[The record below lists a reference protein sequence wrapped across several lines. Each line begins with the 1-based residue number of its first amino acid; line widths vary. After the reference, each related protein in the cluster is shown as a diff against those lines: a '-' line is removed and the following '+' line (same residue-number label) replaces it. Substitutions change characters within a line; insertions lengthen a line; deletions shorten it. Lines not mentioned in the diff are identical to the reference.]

1 MDNRE
6 IINLCKKQLES
17 NDYIVFPEDVFN
29 DLSEENAQ
37 IVTEIFG
44 KSELMKLPEKE
55 IEFFEW
61 LKMNDRDIWDDLWDA
76 EEDPYV
82 VSVNFLPLLMNKT
95 RGFPICD
102 LLNNDNY
109 YFTSSHMVDQE
120 SKDMIE
126 SVQNMYMDKKKLTIE
141 QTLVLEISIAP
152 IDIWRFAYHYNIPI
166 YKAKNAVSNLVY
178 EKILVHLKESEHIAN
193 FIEF

>member
-6 IINLCKKQLES
+6 IINFCKNQLER

-29 DLSEENAQ
+29 GLSEENTKT
-37 IVTEIFG
+37 IIKIFG
-44 KSELMKLPEKE
+44 KSEVMKLPEKE
-55 IEFFEW
+55 IDFFEW
-61 LKMNDRDIWDDLWDA
+61 LKINDRDIWNDLWDA

-126 SVQNMYMDKKKLTIE
+126 SVQKMYMDKKKLTIE

-152 IDIWRFAYHYNIPI
+152 IDIWRFAYRYNIPI
-166 YKAKNAVSNLVY
+166 ERAKNVVSNLVD